1 MLLPKPFRFRLAAA
15 LLLLFAVS
23 VAGARER
30 YLWDAEWKSLLGD
43 AVGAQAA
50 DFDDTN
56 WRRLDLPHD
65 WSIELP
71 VAKDAASTGHGGFF
85 QNGVAW
91 YRKTFRAASSWPGQ
105 RVSLEFDGVYM
116 NAEVFI
122 NGVSVGRH
130 AYGFTP
136 FAVELTEHLKF
147 GAENVVAVRVDHS
160 AQPTARFYTGSGIY
174 RHVWLHVTGPVRVA
188 PEGVFVTTRS
198 LAPAEATIDVETTL
212 ANALDA
218 ARNVTVEIAVNDAA
232 GKRVAVTKTTTSIEP
247 RAESRFGA
255 TLKIPQPQPW
265 SPATPA
271 LYRANVRVTD
281 GKELLD
287 DYSTTFGIRTLRWS
301 AERGLELNGAA
312 IKLNGGNVHHDTGI
326 LGAAAFDRAEERK
339 VELLK
344 AEGFNAVRT
353 AHNPPSRAFL
363 EACDR
368 LGMLVVTEIFDGWAK
383 AKTKHDYSTLFA
395 EWWQRDVDAW
405 VKRDRN
411 HPSVIMWSIGNE
423 MFERTSA
430 DGQRIARE
438 LAARV
443 RALDATRPVSA
454 GVNGAG
460 KGGKWEDL
468 DPLFASLDIAGY
480 NYELAPQH
488 AADHARLPSRIIMA
502 AESYQ
507 SEVFANW
514 AIVQEQ
520 PYVVG
525 DFVWSALDYLGE
537 AGIGRVFL
545 SGEPAL
551 KHWEGNMWPWHGAA
565 CGDIDI
571 IGWRKPIS
579 YYRNIVW
586 DRGEKLYAA
595 VIAPTPDGKPWNVTP
610 WSLPPTLP
618 SWTWPGNEGR
628 ELTVE
633 VYSRHEAV
641 RLELNGRSLGEQ
653 PTDRAHEFR
662 AQFKVVYAPGELV
675 AVGLVGGQEVERFAL
690 RTGGKVAALRVQP
703 DTTRIRPG
711 GQDLAFVMIEAID
724 ANGVWVPTA
733 DVPVTVEVVGAGKL
747 LALGNADLTS
757 RESYLG
763 PTRALHQGR
772 ALAVLRSLAKGG
784 EITLRV
790 SAPKMKT
797 VTLKLR
803 ATAR

>member
-1 MLLPKPFRFRLAAA
+1 MLLPKLSPLRLAAA
-15 LLLLFAVS
+15 FLFVLLAS
-23 VAGARER
+23 GAAARER
-30 YLWDAEWKSLLGD
+30 YLWDAQWKFELGD
-43 AVGAQAA
+43 AAGASAA
-50 DFDDTN
+50 DFDDAR

-71 VAKDAASTGHGGFF
+71 VLKDAASTGHGGFF

-91 YRKTFRAASSWPGQ
+91 YRKTFRAAKSWQGQ

-116 NAEVFI
+116 NPEVFI

-136 FAVELTEHLKF
+136 FTVELTEHLKF

-174 RHVWLHVTGPVRVA
+174 RHVWLHVTSPLRVA
-188 PEGVFVTTRS
+188 PDGVFVTTRS
-198 LAPAEATIDVETTL
+198 LTPAEATIEVEATL
-212 ANALDA
+212 ANALDT
-218 ARNVTVEIAVNDAA
+218 ARKVSAEIALYDAA
-232 GKRVAVTKTTTSIEP
+232 GKRVAVAKSAVSIEP
-247 RAESRFGA
+247 RAESRFTA
-255 TLKIPQPQPW
+255 TLKVPQPQPW
-265 SPATPA
+265 SPETPA
-271 LYRANVRVTD
+271 LYRANVRLTD

-287 DYSTTFGIRTLRWS
+287 DHSTTFGVRTLRWS
-301 AERGLELNGAA
+301 AERGLELNGAP

-368 LGMLVVTEIFDGWAK
+368 LGLLVMTEIYDGWAK
-383 AKTKHDYSTLFA
+383 GKTKHDYSTLFA

-405 VKRDRN
+405 VKRERN
-411 HPSVIMWSIGNE
+411 HPSVIGWSIGNE
-423 MFERTSA
+423 MFERTTA

-443 RALDATRPVSA
+443 RALDPSRPVSA

-480 NYELAPQH
+480 NYELVAQH
-488 AADHARLPSRIIMA
+488 ATDHARLPSRLIMA

-525 DFVWSALDYLGE
+525 DFVWSGLDYLGE
-537 AGIGRVFL
+537 AGIGRVFPPN
-545 SGEPAL
+545 EPAL

-565 CGDIDI
+565 CGDIDL

-595 VIAPTPDGKPWNVTP
+595 VIAPTADGKPWNITP

-618 SWTWPGNEGR
+618 SWNWPGHEGR

-641 RLELNGRSLGEQ
+641 RLELNGKSLVEQ

-662 AQFKVVYAPGELV
+662 AQFKVPYAPGELV
-675 AVGLVGGQEVERFAL
+675 AIGLNGGREVERFTL
-690 RTGGKVAALRVQP
+690 RTAGKVAALGVQS
-703 DTTRIRPG
+703 DTARIRPG
-711 GQDLAFVMIEAID
+711 GQDLAFLTIEALD

-733 DVPVTVEVVGAGKL
+733 DVPVTVEVSGAAVL

-757 RESYLG
+757 REPYLG

-772 ALAVLRSLAKGG
+772 ALAVVRSIEKGG
-784 EITLRV
+784 EITVRV
-790 SAPKMKT
+790 SAPKLKT

-803 ATAR
+803 AAAR